1 MSSITRR
8 QFTATSL
15 ASAAASVAL
24 PDTPDPHRN
33 TFVVAP
39 NCYPGTDFAQ
49 FLAFV
54 RQTPLCNV
62 ELPVGA
68 DGPNNL
74 IPDWLVDAPLGGQWR
89 NSLPDL
95 KQLLAQ
101 NGIRIACLG
110 AAGYIGHPG
119 SERLLRN
126 RIDLAV
132 RLGVPL
138 FNIACGPG
146 ANPDVACPLLRGTG
160 LYARQQGVR
169 LALETWGGLTRNA
182 EECLRTLRATE
193 SADIG
198 INVDTGNVLLGNP
211 DMPADALPDE
221 IRRIGKRLAYVHLK
235 DVRRKPGE
243 APVTTILG
251 QGEIDFKKI
260 FAACRELGFYGP
272 FGLDLETTQAR
283 QAHDP
288 QAHHH
293 ALLDSLDHLCAIG
306 EFAPQTG
313 FLKRP
318 TPGSK

>member
-1 MSSITRR
+1 MSITRR
-8 QFTATSL
+8 CFIATGL
-15 ASAAASVAL
+15 ASAAASVAW
-24 PDTPDPHRN
+24 PDTSDPHRN
-33 TFVVAP
+33 TFVAAP
-39 NCYPGTDFAQ
+39 NCYPGTDFAA
-49 FLAFV
+49 FLDFV
-54 RQTPLCNV
+54 RQTPLRNV

-74 IPDWLVDAPLGGQWR
+74 VPDWLVDAPLGGQWR

-95 KQLLAQ
+95 KQLIAQ
-101 NGIRIACLG
+101 SGVQIACLG

-146 ANPDVACPLLRGTG
+146 IESAVACSLLREAGE
-160 LYARQQGVR
+160 YARQKGVR
-169 LALETWGGLTRNA
+169 LALETWGDLTRNA
-182 EECLRTLRATE
+182 EVCLRTLRATKP
-193 SADIG
+193 ADIG

-221 IRRIGKRLAYVHLK
+221 IRRVGKRLAYVHLK

-243 APVTTILG
+243 APVTTTLG

-260 FAACRELGFYGP
+260 FSACRELGFYGP

-283 QAHDP
+283 QAHDL

-293 ALLDSLDHLCAIG
+293 ALLDSLDHLRATG

-313 FLKRP
+313 FPKRP
-318 TPGSK
+318 TLDSK

>member
-1 MSSITRR
+1 MSITRR
-8 QFTATSL
+8 QFVAAGL
-15 ASAAASVAL
+15 ASAAASIAR
-24 PDTPDPHRN
+24 PAPTDRQAR
-33 TFVVAP
+33 TFAVAP
-39 NCYPGTDFAQ
+39 NCYPGTDFVQ
-49 FLAFV
+49 FLDFV
-54 RQTPLCNV
+54 RQTPVRHV

-68 DGPNNL
+68 GGPSNL
-74 IPDWLVDAPLGGQWR
+74 VPDWLMDAPLGGQWR

-146 ANPDVACPLLRGTG
+146 ADAAVAAPLLRDAG

-182 EECLRTLRATE
+182 ATCLLTLRETAPAE
-193 SADIG
+193 IG

-211 DMPADALPDE
+211 DMPAAALPDE
-221 IRRIGKRLAYVHLK
+221 IRKIGKRLAYVHLK
-235 DVRRKPGE
+235 DVLRKPGE
-243 APVTTILG
+243 APATMILG
-251 QGEIDFKKI
+251 QGEIDFKSV
-260 FAACRELGFYGP
+260 FAACREIGFDGP
-272 FGLDLETTQAR
+272 FGLDLETTKAR
-283 QAHDP
+283 QARDP
-288 QAHHH
+288 RAHHQ
-293 ALLDSLDHLCAIG
+293 ALLASLDHLRAIG
-306 EFAPQTG
+306 AFTG
-313 FLKRP
+313 
-318 TPGSK
+318 S

>member
-1 MSSITRR
+1 MNALTRR
-8 QFTATSL
+8 QFVATGL
-15 ASAAASVAL
+15 ASAVASVVRS
-24 PDTPDPHRN
+24 DSPDPHRN

-54 RQTPLCNV
+54 RQTPLRSV

-68 DGPNNL
+68 DGPTNL
-74 IPDWLVDAPLGGQWR
+74 IPDWLVNAPLGGQWR

-119 SERLLRN
+119 SDRLLRN

-132 RLGVPL
+132 RLNVPL

-146 ANPDVACPLLRGTG
+146 VDPATADPLLRDVGV
-160 LYARQQGVR
+160 YARQKGVR
-169 LALETWGGLTRNA
+169 LVLETWGGLTCNA
-182 EECLRTLRATE
+182 EVCLRTLRATE
-193 SADIG
+193 PADIG
-198 INVDTGNVLLGNP
+198 INMDTGNVLLGNP

-221 IRRIGKRLAYVHLK
+221 IRQIGKRLAYVHLK
-235 DVRRKPGE
+235 DVLRKPGN
-243 APVTTILG
+243 APITTILG
-251 QGEIDFKKI
+251 QGEMDFKKI

-272 FGLDLETTQAR
+272 FGLDLETTQA
-283 QAHDP
+283 HDP
-288 QAHHH
+288 RTHHQ
-293 ALLDSLDHLCAIG
+293 ALLDSLDHLRAIG
-306 EFAPQTG
+306 EFADN
-313 FLKRP
+313 
-318 TPGSK
+318 